1 MFFKSNLVKSLTED
15 HAEIRHQYEILKD
28 PKREYVEKR
37 LAFGYLLPLLQS
49 HTERE
54 ERVVYRFMKNQSDD
68 LTHYALEGK
77 EEHRIADRI
86 AGELQNSQLS
96 KDNWLAKAKVLG
108 ELLDHHIS
116 EEERLVFPDLNK
128 VLNDELDERMTM
140 EYKKLFS
147 PSLAENDLDDI
158 KNIPVNPI

>member
-1 MFFKSNLVKSLTED
+1 MFFKSNLVKTLIED
-15 HAEIRHQYEILKD
+15 HAEIRHQFEILKD
-28 PKREYVEKR
+28 SKREYAEKR
-37 LAFGYLLPLLQS
+37 LAFGYLLPLLKS

-54 ERVVYRFMKNQSDD
+54 ERVVYHFMKNQPGE
-68 LTHYALEGK
+68 LVHYALEGK

-86 AGELQNSQLS
+86 CGELQNTQLS

-108 ELLDHHIS
+108 ELLEHHIT

-128 VLNDELDERMTM
+128 VLNEDLDERMTL

-147 PSLAENDLDDI
+147 PSLAENDIDDI
-158 KNIPVNPI
+158 KGTHANPM

>member
-1 MFFKSNLVKSLTED
+1 MFFKSNLVKSLIED
-15 HAEIRHQYEILKD
+15 HEEIRHQYEILKD
-28 PKREYVEKR
+28 SKREYSEKR
-37 LAFGYLLPLLQS
+37 LAFGYLMPLLKS

-54 ERVVYRFMKNQSDD
+54 ERVVYHFMKNQSVD
-68 LTHYALEGK
+68 LAHYALEGK

-86 AGELQNSQLS
+86 AGELQNSQLA

-108 ELLDHHIS
+108 ELLDHHIN

-128 VLNDELDERMTM
+128 VLNEELDEQMSL

-147 PSLAENDLDDI
+147 PSLAENDIDDL
-158 KNIPVNPI
+158 KDNQVNPI